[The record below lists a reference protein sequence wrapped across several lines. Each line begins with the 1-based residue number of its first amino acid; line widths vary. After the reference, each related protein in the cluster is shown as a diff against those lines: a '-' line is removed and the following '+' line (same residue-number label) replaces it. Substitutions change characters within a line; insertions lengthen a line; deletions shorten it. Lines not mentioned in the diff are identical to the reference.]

1 MKDNRAIATELEAAI
16 IGECPSTTSSSVG
29 CNYGNNFTILS
40 NQAVTSLSE
49 SDLNSVKAGELSG
62 TTCVQNGTYTT
73 GGVTYLKLSFTHN
86 SLTGVIYVNNGILQN
101 PGRILPFIAN
111 DNIIFA
117 DTWTAGHMVEL
128 GSVVNW
134 GNPLGCTTK
143 TAALALGS
151 SIYNASN
158 YTNKQLVK
166 YRDLFNA
173 SSKMYA
179 LTVIQ
184 PDHGVLKVNGS
195 TLPVRHLMVGTSL
208 SFTTAC
214 DSGYAIDYYKITYG
228 DGTSGTSSQPGTS
241 MPEMPMTLQVILKI
255 KSTTTASAII
265 TQQTGITIKVNS
277 STVSPQNIQVNSNVT
292 LSYSLD
298 ANYAFTRWKIT
309 KADGT
314 ELNLGSSFKMP
325 SYDIYVTAIVTY
337 VAPSTISTS
346 DFVILNIPN
355 TGGARS
361 LSITSNGAKHP
372 NNSSPEYFS
381 GIFPKEIEA
390 MDNQPEHSDT
400 LVNLYH
406 MNSAVVDALCKQ
418 HYGDEFLQNCV
429 SGVSVDFFISTT
441 HSYYDT
447 NGVTLNIFYENS
459 ASTFGTIESINL
471 PRFSQTLSNTQDTTR
486 SSISYDYKIINGGS
500 HNKSGTFVALKI
512 MPHQT
517 CSISDLYNGNGGYP
531 RAIIFHFDQ
540 PYGLLF
546 QYTNTIEASANN
558 PIEFIKHGSLLL
570 NIEPIIYNVTQS
582 ALVEPYSDGTQAN
595 VGYLIHKILNPTN
608 SDKVPYIGG
617 NDFNMPA
624 GDHGFHIRIKT
635 PPGILENDQG
645 SNWQEYLNSIYLTF
659 GLVTLPLSDDPS
671 NSDWG
676 LNTAT
681 NTGSLFDTEWVDYV
695 LSNYSGYIDENLTT
709 TGLDA
714 VPLSLL
720 QQFLGASVSD
730 FGIWL
735 VVEETTDKSF
745 IHIFIDLDQIVSVM
759 GGADLQSIQ
768 SYDWQFDGPYTFYIS
783 LSFSG
788 QIYAWTCNPYNDRN
802 EVTIGESAFTSI
814 NTPIAD
820 LVTYANGM
828 KSYWKPY
835 LATDQLPECYVYIC
849 NV

>member
-1 MKDNRAIATELEAAI
+1 
-16 IGECPSTTSSSVG
+16 
-29 CNYGNNFTILS
+29 
-40 NQAVTSLSE
+40 
-49 SDLNSVKAGELSG
+49 
-62 TTCVQNGTYTT
+62 
-73 GGVTYLKLSFTHN
+73 
-86 SLTGVIYVNNGILQN
+86 
-101 PGRILPFIAN
+101 
-111 DNIIFA
+111 
-117 DTWTAGHMVEL
+117 
-128 GSVVNW
+128 
-134 GNPLGCTTK
+134 
-143 TAALALGS
+143 
-151 SIYNASN
+151 
-158 YTNKQLVK
+158 
-166 YRDLFNA
+166 
-173 SSKMYA
+173 MYA

-195 TLPVRHLMVGTSL
+195 NLPVRHLIAGTSL
-208 SFTTAC
+208 SFTTTC
-214 DSGYAIDYYKITYG
+214 DSGYTVDYYKINYG

-255 KSTTTASAII
+255 KSTTASAII
-265 TQQTGITIKVNS
+265 TQQHGITIKVNS

-337 VAPSTISTS
+337 VAPSNISTS
-346 DFVILNIPN
+346 NFVILNIPN

-361 LSITSNGAKHP
+361 LSITSNGARHP

-390 MDNQPEHSDT
+390 MDNQPDHSDT
-400 LVNLYH
+400 LLNLYY
-406 MNSAVVDALCKQ
+406 MDSAVVDALCKQ
-418 HYGDEFLQNCV
+418 PYGDEFLQNCDY
-429 SGVSVDFFISTT
+429 GVSVDFFISAT

-459 ASTFGTIESINL
+459 DSTFGTIESISL
-471 PRFSQTLSNTQDTTR
+471 PRFSQTLSDIQNTTR
-486 SSISYDYKIINGGS
+486 SSISYSYKIINGGS
-500 HNKSGTFVALKI
+500 NNKSGTFVALKI
-512 MPHQT
+512 MPLQT
-517 CSISDLYNGNGGYP
+517 YSITDLYNGNGGYP
-531 RAIIFHFDQ
+531 RAIIVHLDQ

-558 PIEFIKHGSLLL
+558 PIDFIKHGSLLL
-570 NIEPIIYNVTQS
+570 NIEPIIFTVTQS
-582 ALVEPYSDGTQAN
+582 ALVDPYSYGTQSN
-595 VGYLIHKILNPTN
+595 VGCLIHKILNPN
-608 SDKVPYIGG
+608 NPDKVPQIGG
-617 NDFNMPA
+617 NDFNILA
-624 GDHGFHIRIKT
+624 SDHGFHIKIKT

-659 GLVTLPLSDDPS
+659 GLVSLPLSDDPA
-671 NSDWG
+671 NGDWG
-676 LNTAT
+676 LDPVT
-681 NTGSLFDTEWVDYV
+681 NTGALFDTEWVNFA

-720 QQFLGASVSD
+720 QQFLGVSVSD
-730 FGIWL
+730 FGNWL
-735 VVEETTDKSF
+735 VIEETTDKSS

-768 SYDWQFDGPYTFYIS
+768 SNDWQFDEPYTFYIS

-788 QIYAWTCNPYNDRN
+788 QIYAWTCNPYNGRN
-802 EVTIGESAFTSI
+802 ERDIDESVFTAI

-835 LATDQLPECYVYIC
+835 QATDQLPDCYVYIC